1 MAFKKGVSG
10 NPSGRPKDSGKI
22 AKLRAAI
29 VAELP
34 GIISTLLIQAKAG
47 DIQAAKL
54 LIDRAMPALKPQSE
68 PVVFSIAANDGL
80 AGIGQSIIDSVS
92 RSEIPADIGSQLI
105 TALGTQ
111 ARIIETDEL
120 MKRIEELE
128 AKQ

>member
-54 LIDRAMPALKPQSE
+54 L
-68 PVVFSIAANDGL
+68 
-80 AGIGQSIIDSVS
+80 S
-92 RSEIPADIGSQLI
+92 RSPSRLYS
-105 TALGTQ
+105 ALQPMTV
-111 ARIIETDEL
+111 
-120 MKRIEELE
+120 
-128 AKQ
+128 